1 MEIIRA
7 VLGEELPLVS
17 SLRPDVP
24 DIIARVIAKATAKN
38 AWERYHSLRR
48 LLAAR
53 EPDGKDNDERAAS
66 TAEELENWK
75 IGSTDG
81 SPFFTLP
88 RIMVGRTQERN
99 AIVEILD

>member
-38 AWERYHSLRR
+38 AWERYHSVSGLRHD
-48 LLAAR
+48 L
-53 EPDGKDNDERAAS
+53 
-66 TAEELENWK
+66 
-75 IGSTDG
+75 
-81 SPFFTLP
+81 
-88 RIMVGRTQERN
+88 V
-99 AIVEILD
+99 